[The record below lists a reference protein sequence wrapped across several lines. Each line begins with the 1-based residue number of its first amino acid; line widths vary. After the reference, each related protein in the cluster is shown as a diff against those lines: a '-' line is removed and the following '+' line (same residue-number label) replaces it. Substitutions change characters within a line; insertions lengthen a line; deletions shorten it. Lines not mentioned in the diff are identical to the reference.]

1 MRQAE
6 VGLLLAMF
14 GMRQMKHLLQFALS
28 AARRTSRIPLV
39 RPAFAIA
46 IVVLFWPP
54 LAGSVLAYTS
64 VRVALHSN
72 ILVDDKRV
80 IFAQGTG
87 SLTVLNLET
96 GAVLLRKAPKG
107 AFEYSG
113 TLQSSV
119 HGVLMMSYETT
130 ALLDRNSFEPI
141 WRADHRHNAVADGE
155 QVVSHDGYHTV
166 TCRQVQTGRVSWKL
180 DMEGGWHLLAASGK
194 VLVAT
199 PEFWNGRHALRVLDL
214 KSGGELL
221 HHEGAPDVHWHQVFF
236 DGQLIYLVE
245 GNAADRY
252 ESPTKSLRLKA
263 LDLEGKVAI
272 EADYKSTDV
281 VPRIGQ
287 GNIAFIWGNKYFEDR
302 RVQVVNTQER
312 QILAKL
318 WKTVDECRNMLENET
333 GFPDRRDSH
342 PWLLPSGVFANL
354 PRKDSD
360 NEIGQVLILT
370 KPKGSWTAYAP
381 YLGKIG
387 AITHVAE
394 ADGKLLVGSS
404 EGHLECLDTETG
416 RPRWLYAF
424 PVIRQTV
431 TYSTPHGMPPYL
443 TRQAAEYRKGIER
456 IRVTCGSILLPSD
469 SHSSTKWA
477 TLRNETEY
485 PGQIVMDPSPDDPFA
500 ELAGYIV
507 WLAVCTSIPIVA
519 GVVLLLVWLA
529 GRRNSGQA
537 LTEASPDKLSTSAGP
552 VACFLAVS
560 LAPAYGLLAYGRVSY
575 SWTIALKVI
584 FVMTLV
590 VALFG
595 TCRLVYVGRWVAA
608 LVLFVILMGWLYLMF
623 NPLRFA

>member
-1 MRQAE
+1 
-6 VGLLLAMF
+6 
-14 GMRQMKHLLQFALS
+14 MRQMNQFLRFALS

-46 IVVLFWPP
+46 IVALLWPP
-54 LAGSVLAYTS
+54 LAGSLLAYTS

-72 ILVDDKRV
+72 ILVDGKRV

-119 HGVLMMSYETT
+119 HGVLMMSYETI

-141 WRADHRHNAVADGE
+141 WRADRCHDAVSDGE
-155 QVVSHDGYHTV
+155 HVVSHDGYHTV
-166 TCRQVQTGRVSWKL
+166 TCRQVQTGRVSWKI
-180 DMEGGWHLLAASGK
+180 DMEGGWHLLAARGK

-199 PEFWNGRHALRVLDL
+199 TEHWNSRHALQVLDL
-214 KSGGELL
+214 KSGGQLL
-221 HHEGAPDVHWHQVFF
+221 QHEGASGVHWHQVFF

-252 ESPTKSLRLKA
+252 ESPRKSLRLKA
-263 LDLEGKVAI
+263 LDLEGKVAA
-272 EADYKSTDV
+272 EADYKSTEV
-281 VPRIGQ
+281 VSRTGQ
-287 GNIAFIWGNKYFEDR
+287 WNITFIWGNKYFDDR
-302 RVQVVNTQER
+302 RVQTANAHER
-312 QILAKL
+312 QVLATL
-318 WKTVDECRNMLENET
+318 WKTADECRNMLENET
-333 GFPDRRDSH
+333 GFPDRRDTH

-360 NEIGQVLILT
+360 NEIGQVLVMN

-381 YLGKIG
+381 YLGKVG
-387 AITHVAE
+387 SITHVAE
-394 ADGKLLVGSS
+394 VDGNLLLGSS
-404 EGHLECLDTETG
+404 EGHLECLDAATG

-431 TYSTPHGMPPYL
+431 TYSAPHGMPPYL

-456 IRVTCGSILLPSD
+456 ISVTCGSILLPAD
-469 SHSSTKWA
+469 SQPSTKWA
-477 TLRNETEY
+477 TLRAETEY
-485 PGQIVMDPSPDDPFA
+485 PGQIFLDPSPDDPFA
-500 ELAGYIV
+500 ELPGYII
-507 WLAVCTSIPIVA
+507 WLAVCASIPIVA

-537 LTEASPDKLSTSAGP
+537 LIEASPDRMSASTGP

-608 LVLFVILMGWLYLMF
+608 LVLFVILLAWLYLMF